1 MRRILILLVSCLFLP
16 IPAGGQAPTRI
27 AIRAGKLIDGRSEKP
42 VENALILIEK
52 DKIVSVTAGGSAPPG
67 VEVADL
73 AKATV
78 LPGFIDVHT
87 HVLVQGDASSAEY
100 DAQLLKQSIPYRAI
114 LAARNAQI
122 ALSHGFTAI
131 RDLETEGAMYADVDV
146 KKAIANGEV
155 PGPRMQVATRAM
167 SPTGMYPLLGYSWEL
182 KLPTGVEYVDGVGA
196 RKAVRE
202 QVMYG
207 ADWIKYYSDRREHF
221 DGEGRLRSSVN
232 FTDEEAK
239 AIVEEAHRLG
249 KKVAAHAIGSD
260 GIAAALRAGVDT
272 IEHGDG
278 LTEQLM
284 EEMAHRNVY
293 WVPTLTVDH
302 SFPTDDT
309 ETAEFFRK
317 TFALQQANFGKAMQ
331 KGVKIALGTDA
342 GGFDWKKFNQAKEFE
357 YYVQNGMTP
366 MQAIRA
372 GTSVAAELL
381 GWSETAGT
389 VEAGKWADIVAVSG
403 DPLRDIAELEK
414 VKFVMK
420 GGVIFKNELT
430 K

>member
-1 MRRILILLVSCLFLP
+1 
-16 IPAGGQAPTRI
+16 
-27 AIRAGKLIDGRSEKP
+27 
-42 VENALILIEK
+42 
-52 DKIVSVTAGGSAPPG
+52 
-67 VEVADL
+67 
-73 AKATV
+73 
-78 LPGFIDVHT
+78 
-87 HVLVQGDASSAEY
+87 
-100 DAQLLKQSIPYRAI
+100 
-114 LAARNAQI
+114 
-122 ALSHGFTAI
+122 
-131 RDLETEGAMYADVDV
+131 
-146 KKAIANGEV
+146 
-155 PGPRMQVATRAM
+155 
-167 SPTGMYPLLGYSWEL
+167 
-182 KLPTGVEYVDGVGA
+182 
-196 RKAVRE
+196 
-202 QVMYG
+202 
-207 ADWIKYYSDRREHF
+207 
-221 DGEGRLRSSVN
+221 
-232 FTDEEAK
+232 
-239 AIVEEAHRLG
+239 
-249 KKVAAHAIGSD
+249 
-260 GIAAALRAGVDT
+260 
-272 IEHGDG
+272 
-278 LTEQLM
+278 M

-381 GWSETAGT
+381 GWSKTAGT